1 MDLLS
6 ALIAAEE
13 DGSRLDDD
21 ELIAMCVLL
30 LFAGH
35 ETTTHL
41 IGNGILALIEWPNEF
56 DRLRAEPG
64 LLQPAVEE
72 FLRFDSPVQATGRRA
87 TADMEIR
94 GCAIRAGEFLTPV
107 IAAANR
113 DPSVFDRPDRLD
125 ISRAD
130 NRHLAFAQGPHFCLG
145 APLARLEAQL
155 AIGTVVSTFRRLEP
169 GGQRAGRDSS
179 SSAGRASPSLPISV
193 SIPATSR
200 RRRIG

>member
-56 DRLRAEPG
+56 DRLSAEPG

-113 DPSVFDRPDRLD
+113 DPSVFDHPDRLD
-125 ISRAD
+125 INDEIVKKCVEVGVNMSIDSDAHAAAHLSYLPFGIAQARRGWAGRED
-130 NRHLAFAQGPHFCLG
+130 IINCWPLEKMLAFLK
-145 APLARLEAQL
+145 R
-155 AIGTVVSTFRRLEP
+155 
-169 GGQRAGRDSS
+169 
-179 SSAGRASPSLPISV
+179 
-193 SIPATSR
+193 
-200 RRRIG
+200 